1 MIYIFSIFQEVDHV
15 LGNKETVEYDD
26 ISKLQYV
33 KQTLKESLRKHPP
46 AGGMLRTTTK
56 PEKFGSFQ
64 IPKGAIID
72 FSIYVAHHLPENWC
86 DPECFNPDRFL
97 GENNSENKISNFV
110 YFPFSCGPRTCI
122 GKDFSSIN
130 ASILMAQLFRKFKF
144 ELVAGQTLQREE
156 KMTMRL
162 KVESFVLSK
171 KDLQELVNDKV
182 SPASRDAR
190 KKGRESLQ
198 LH

>member
-15 LGNKETVEYDD
+15 LGNKDTVEYDD

-56 PEKFGSFQ
+56 PENFGSFQ

-122 GKDFSSIN
+122 GKDFSSIS
-130 ASILMAQLFRKFKF
+130 ASIMMAQLFRKFKF

-156 KMTMRL
+156 KLTMRP
-162 KVESFVLSK
+162 KGGVLCTIK
-171 KDLQELVNDKV
+171 KRSTRGCQ
-182 SPASRDAR
+182 R
-190 KKGRESLQ
+190 
-198 LH
+198 